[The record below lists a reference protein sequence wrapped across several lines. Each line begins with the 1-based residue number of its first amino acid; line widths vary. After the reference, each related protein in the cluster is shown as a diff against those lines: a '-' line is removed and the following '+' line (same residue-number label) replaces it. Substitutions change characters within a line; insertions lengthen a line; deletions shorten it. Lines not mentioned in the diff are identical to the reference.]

1 LRVNERRP
9 TIAILGASGL
19 IGHAVAISLQRD
31 GFAVAAIARR
41 FTETQKTDL
50 AVAVESPVVGLEAN
64 ALAALLSAQDADIV
78 VNCVGVLQDG
88 GGGRT
93 DAVHREFVARLLE
106 ALAARPR
113 PVLLVHLSIPGA
125 PEDDQTAFSRTK
137 RQAEHL
143 IAEARLPFVILRPG
157 FVIAP
162 AAYGGSALI
171 RALAAL
177 PIRLAAHEAARP
189 FAVTDVADI
198 GRTIAWIARRW
209 GEGEHQWDAVWDVMT
224 REATT
229 VGGVVDAFRSRFG
242 GAKATVPMPSWLM
255 GLGARAGDLAA
266 HLGWRP
272 PIRSTALREM
282 RRGVSGD
289 PQPWIAATGIEP
301 TPLDG
306 ALRRLPATVQESWF
320 ARLYLLKAL
329 IIVSLVVFWVVSGL
343 IALTVA
349 FDAATAVL
357 TSRGF
362 QPGLAKAVTVTSSLV
377 DIAVGI
383 GIAFR
388 KTCRIGLLAGI
399 GVSILYMVGAA
410 VMTPDLWVEPL
421 GALVKT
427 GPAIV
432 LMLVALEILKDR

>member
-1 LRVNERRP
+1 MNERLP

-19 IGHAVAISLQRD
+19 IGQAVAISLQRE

-41 FTETQKTDL
+41 FTEAQKADL
-50 AVAVESPVVGLEAN
+50 AVAADSPLVGLGAN
-64 ALAALLSAQDADIV
+64 ALAGLLSEQDVDIV
-78 VNCVGVLQDG
+78 VNCVGVLQDAG
-88 GGGRT
+88 EGRT
-93 DAVHREFVARLLE
+93 DAVHRDFVARLLK
-106 ALAARPR
+106 AIAAQPK

-125 PEDDQTAFSRTK
+125 PEDDLTAFSRTK

-157 FVIAP
+157 FVVAP

-177 PIRLAAHEAARP
+177 PVALAAAEAGRP
-189 FAVTDVADI
+189 FTVTDVADI
-198 GRTIAWIARRW
+198 ALTIAWIARRW
-209 GEGEHQWDAVWDVMT
+209 RDGERQWDAVWDVMA

-242 GAKATVPMPSWLM
+242 GAKATVPIPSWLM

-282 RRGVSGD
+282 RRGVCGD
-289 PQPWIAATGIEP
+289 PEPWIAATGIEP

-320 ARLYLLKAL
+320 ARLYLLKVL
-329 IIVSLVVFWVVSGL
+329 IIVLLVVFWVVSGV

-349 FDAATAVL
+349 FEAATAVL

-362 QPGLAKAVTVTSSLV
+362 QPGLARAVTAASSVV

-388 KTCRIGLLAGI
+388 RTCRIGLLAGI

-410 VMTPDLWVEPL
+410 LVTPDLWVEPL

-432 LMLVALEILKDR
+432 LMLAALGILKDR